1 MWVAV
6 GLIGL
11 ACAGHQGFSANLY
24 ALPGDVF
31 PRSMAGSVVGL
42 GGLAGAVG
50 GMLMAK
56 FAGVILETIGSYGP
70 IFAVASVAYLVALAV
85 IHLLLPRYQ
94 PVAIIPSESAA

>member
-1 MWVAV
+1 
-6 GLIGL
+6 
-11 ACAGHQGFSANLY
+11 
-24 ALPGDVF
+24 
-31 PRSMAGSVVGL
+31 MAGSVVGL

-70 IFAVASVAYLVALAV
+70 IFAVASVAYLVALGV

-94 PVAIIPSESAA
+94 PVAITPSESAA